1 MYTNNMDQEL
11 KNNKY
16 DFSKPFNEQL
26 LKNMSIKDLNN
37 LTIEIRNLIIKQC
50 SIYGGHLS
58 SNLGITPLAI
68 ALYRYY
74 SFPKDKIFFDVSHQ
88 TYAYK
93 ILTGRPLNNLREE
106 NGIDGF
112 SKIKESKYDFYNAG
126 HSSTALSTAMG
137 YAITRDLNKEKYE
150 VITVIGDGSLGNGL
164 SLEALN
170 NLYNFNHRI
179 IVIINDNKMSISK
192 TNGLISKLLNKYES
206 NKNNENEKFIKID
219 MGYFYK
225 TPIDGENFIEINEAF
240 EKIKDIDSPIFLYVR
255 TYKGKGYSFAENDIT
270 GKWHHTLPFNIE
282 TGELSNVGK
291 DKNQDTYSHIYT
303 NLLLNAMKNDKK
315 LLAITPANTYNEN
328 LLKIKEQYNDRF
340 FDVGISEEH
349 ALVFANGLALN
360 SYHPYLFIY
369 STFFQ
374 RGYDEL
380 LHDICNANKQVTLMV
395 GHSGLIGN
403 DGETHQGI
411 YDSSFLM
418 GMPNISVSMAND
430 YPTLIR
436 LFNFSLTYKYPL
448 VIRYPF
454 DLVKINNTN
463 NNLPPLVYLEWNKIK
478 EEQTKEI
485 CVISYGPKINE
496 INKKINGITLVNAI
510 FTYPINID
518 YLRTLL
524 DYKNIVIYDPY
535 STISGFT
542 IHLEDALLSLNYK
555 GKITKCSIPNE
566 FVTKGTIE
574 EQEKRMKV
582 DILSLQDIINKL

>member
-1 MYTNNMDQEL
+1 MDQEL

-93 ILTGRPLNNLREE
+93 ILTGRPLSNLRQE

-112 SKIKESKYDFYNAG
+112 SKIKESNYDFYNAG

-137 YAITRDLNKEKYE
+137 YAISRDLNKDDYE
-150 VITVIGDGSLGNGL
+150 IITVIGDGSLGNGL

-170 NLYNFNHRI
+170 NLYSFNHRI
-179 IVIINDNKMSISK
+179 IIIINDNKMSISK
-192 TNGLISKLLNKYES
+192 TNGLISKLLNKYEIKQ
-206 NKNNENEKFIKID
+206 NTNENEEFIKLDI
-219 MGYFYK
+219 GYFYK
-225 TPIDGENFIEINEAF
+225 KAIDGEDFLQMNEAF
-240 EKIKDIDSPIFLYVR
+240 KEIENINSPIFLYVR
-255 TYKGKGYSFAENDIT
+255 TYKGKGYSYAEKDTT
-270 GKWHHTLPFNIE
+270 GKWHHTLPFNVE
-282 TGELSNVGK
+282 TGELLSNK
-291 DKNQDTYSHIYT
+291 PSKEQDTFSHLYT
-303 NLLLNAMKNDKK
+303 DLLLEAMNLNKS
-315 LLAITPANTYNEN
+315 LVAITPATTYNEN
-328 LLKIKEQYNDRF
+328 LLKIKEQYKDRF

-369 STFFQ
+369 STFLQ
-374 RGYDEL
+374 RGYDEI
-380 LHDICNANKQVTLMV
+380 LHDISNTNKQVTLMV
-395 GHSGLIGN
+395 GHAGLIGD

-411 YDSSFLM
+411 YDTNFLM
-418 GMPNISVSMAND
+418 GMPNISIAMAND
-430 YPTLIR
+430 YPTILR
-436 LFNFSLTYKYPL
+436 LFNFSLNYKYPI
-448 VIRYPF
+448 VIRYPLNLI
-454 DLVKINNTN
+454 DIKNVNK
-463 NNLPPLVYLEWNKIK
+463 LPPLAYLEWDIIK
-478 EEQTKEI
+478 EDKNKNI
-485 CVISYGPKINE
+485 CVISYGPKLNE
-496 INKKINGITLVNAI
+496 VNQKINGITLINAI
-510 FTYPINID
+510 FTYPINLD
-518 YLRTLL
+518 YLKSLL

-542 IHLEDALLSLNYK
+542 LHIIEALVSLDYK
-555 GKITKCSIPNE
+555 GKISKCAIPNE
-566 FVTKGTIE
+566 FVTKGTIR
-574 EQEKRMKV
+574 EQEQRVKV
-582 DILSLQDIINKL
+582 DISSLKDIINKL

>member
-1 MYTNNMDQEL
+1 MKENCTTH
-11 KNNKY
+11 
-16 DFSKPFNEQL
+16 DFSKPFDQKT
-26 LKNMSIKDLNN
+26 LKKMSISELN
-37 LTIEIRNLIIKQC
+37 LLSVEMRNLIIIKC
-50 SIYGGHLS
+50 SIFGGHLS
-58 SNLGITPLAI
+58 SNLGIVPLTI

-88 TYAYK
+88 TYSYK

-112 SKIKESKYDFYNAG
+112 SKINESKYDAYNAG

-137 YAITRDLNKEKYE
+137 YAISRDLNKEKYE
-150 VITVIGDGSLGNGL
+150 IITVIGDGSLGNGL

-179 IVIINDNKMSISK
+179 IIIINDNKMSISK
-192 TNGLISKLLNKYES
+192 TNGLISKLLTKYET
-206 NKNNENEKFIKID
+206 NNHNENIKFIDLDI
-219 MGYFYK
+219 GCFYK
-225 TPIDGENFIEINEAF
+225 KPLDGEDFNELLKAF
-240 EKIKDIDSPIFLYVR
+240 EDIKNINSPIFLYVR
-255 TYKGKGYSFAENDIT
+255 TIKGKGYPFAESDTT
-270 GKWHHTLPFNIE
+270 GKWHHTLPFNVE
-282 TGELSNVGK
+282 TGKPLNLNKNNNLDSYSN
-291 DKNQDTYSHIYT
+291 IYT
-303 NLLLNAMKNDKK
+303 NLLLKTMKSNNK
-315 LLAITPANTYNEN
+315 LLAITPATTYNEN
-328 LLKIKEQYNDRF
+328 LLKIKKEHPNRF

-349 ALVFANGLALN
+349 SLVFANGLALN
-360 SYHPYLFIY
+360 SYHPYVFIY
-369 STFFQ
+369 STFLQ
-374 RGYDEL
+374 RGYDEI

-395 GHSGLIGN
+395 GHSGLIGS

-411 YDSSFLM
+411 YDASFLM
-418 GMPNISVSMAND
+418 GMPNICISMAND

>member
-1 MYTNNMDQEL
+1 MKKKE
-11 KNNKY
+11 NKTTY
-16 DFSKPFNEQL
+16 DFNKPFNKKILE
-26 LKNMSIKDLNN
+26 NMSILDLNN
-37 LTIEIRNLIIKQC
+37 LAKEIRNLIIKQC

-58 SNLGITPLAI
+58 SNLGITPLTI

-170 NLYNFNHRI
+170 NLYNFNHRM

-206 NKNNENEKFIKID
+206 NKNNENEKFIKLDI
-219 MGYFYK
+219 GYFYK

-303 NLLLNAMKNDKK
+303 NLLLNAMKNDEK
-315 LLAITPANTYNEN
+315 LLAITPATTYNEN

-369 STFFQ
+369 STFLQ
-374 RGYDEL
+374 RGYDEI

-395 GHSGLIGN
+395 GHSGLVGN

-430 YPTLIR
+430 YPTLLR

-448 VIRYPF
+448 VIRYPL
-454 DLVKINNTN
+454 DLVEIKNTN
-463 NNLPPLVYLEWNKIK
+463 NLLPLTYLEWDKIK
-478 EEQTKEI
+478 EDKNKKI
-485 CVISYGPKINE
+485 CVISYGPKIDE
-496 INKKINGITLVNAI
+496 INKEIKSVTLVNAI
-510 FTYPINID
+510 FTYPINLA
-518 YLRTLL
+518 YLKTLL

-542 IHLEDALLSLNYK
+542 LHLVDALVSLDYK
-555 GKITKCSIPNE
+555 GKITKCSLPNE

-574 EQEKRMKV
+574 EQEKRMNV
-582 DILSLQDIINKL
+582 DISSLKDIINKLWI